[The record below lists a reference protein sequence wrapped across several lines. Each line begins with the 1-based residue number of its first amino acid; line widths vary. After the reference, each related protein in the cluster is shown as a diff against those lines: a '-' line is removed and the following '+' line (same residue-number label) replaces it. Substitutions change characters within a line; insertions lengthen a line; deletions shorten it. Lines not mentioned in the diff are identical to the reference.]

1 MVRPGQDSEGTSMAA
16 VADEFAPSPEQ
27 VALLE
32 SVRELLAKECTLDL
46 ARRHDETGTFPHG
59 LYRRIA
65 GLGWLGLPFGAAFGG
80 MTGDEVDEA
89 LVVEQLGYSMLPLAA
104 CYLVTVLVCGKMIRD
119 AGSDEQC
126 RWWLPR
132 IASGEAYVSCGLT
145 ESSGDSGSAL
155 VAARA
160 ERAGEGW
167 LINGREVL
175 CPAADMARAILLVAR
190 TGAQR
195 PGSSGLSVFLFDP
208 AAPGVTITPLA
219 ALGSRPYRTCAV
231 SLDHL
236 ELPAE
241 ALLGEENNAWPYLI
255 SALNRQRIAEAAM
268 CTGAAQSALD
278 AAIEYAKGPGRFGVP
293 SAESQAVRHRLADA
307 HVRVHQAR
315 LLTYRAAWLEAN
327 GRPSVRAASMAK
339 VWASEAAIGVAGEG
353 MRVLGGRGSLL
364 DHPMQ
369 RYLRDSLSSPV
380 GAGTNEIQRDIIAK
394 ELKL

>member
-1 MVRPGQDSEGTSMAA
+1 MCSS
-16 VADEFAPSPEQ
+16 
-27 VALLE
+27 
-32 SVRELLAKECTLDL
+32 DL
-46 ARRHDETGTFPHG
+46 
-59 LYRRIA
+59 
-65 GLGWLGLPFGAAFGG
+65 
-80 MTGDEVDEA
+80 
-89 LVVEQLGYSMLPLAA
+89 
-104 CYLVTVLVCGKMIRD
+104 
-119 AGSDEQC
+119 
-126 RWWLPR
+126 
-132 IASGEAYVSCGLT
+132 
-145 ESSGDSGSAL
+145 
-155 VAARA
+155 
-160 ERAGEGW
+160 
-167 LINGREVL
+167 
-175 CPAADMARAILLVAR
+175 
-190 TGAQR
+190 
-195 PGSSGLSVFLFDP
+195 LFDP

-255 SALNRQRIAEAAM
+255 SGLNQQRIAEAAM
-268 CTGAAQSALD
+268 CTGAAQGALD

-293 SAESQAVRHRLADA
+293 SAESQAVRHKLADA

-327 GRPSVRAASMAK
+327 GRPSMRAASMAK

-369 RYLRDSLSSPV
+369 RYLRDSLASPV